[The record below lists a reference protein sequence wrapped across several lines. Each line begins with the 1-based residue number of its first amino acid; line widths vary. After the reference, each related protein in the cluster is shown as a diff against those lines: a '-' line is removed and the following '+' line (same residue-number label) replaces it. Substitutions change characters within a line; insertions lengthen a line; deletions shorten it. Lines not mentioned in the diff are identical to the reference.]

1 MPEGTGEVTQPG
13 TRNGLAAAMSLI
25 GIGWY
30 FAICIVGGI
39 GGGVLLDG
47 WLDTKPL
54 FSLVGLV
61 LGLVVA
67 FYGGFKA
74 MMRVMA
80 ESTNKT
86 KGSDE
91 D

>member
-1 MPEGTGEVTQPG
+1 VTQPEA
-13 TRNGLAAAMSLI
+13 RNGLAAAMSLI

-39 GGGVLLDG
+39 VGGLLLDG

-54 FSLVGLV
+54 FSLIGLA
-61 LGLVVA
+61 LGLTVA

-80 ESTNKT
+80 ESTDKT
-86 KGSDE
+86 KGSDKH
-91 D
+91 

>member
-1 MPEGTGEVTQPG
+1 MKVP
-13 TRNGLAAAMSLI
+13 AAARLL

-30 FAICIVGGI
+30 FAISIVGGI
-39 GGGVLLDG
+39 VGGLLLDG

-54 FSLVGLV
+54 FTLLGLV

-67 FYGGFKA
+67 FYGGFRA
-74 MMRVMA
+74 LTQVMA
-80 ESTNKT
+80 ETSGKT
-86 KGSDE
+86 KGTDE

>member
-1 MPEGTGEVTQPG
+1 MGEVTKPEA
-13 TRNGLAAAMSLI
+13 RNGLSAAMSLI

-30 FAICIVGGI
+30 FAICIVGGVV
-39 GGGVLLDG
+39 GGLLLDG

>member
-1 MPEGTGEVTQPG
+1 
-13 TRNGLAAAMSLI
+13 MSLL
-25 GIGWY
+25 GIGWF
-30 FAICIVGGI
+30 FAFSIIGGIVGGL
-39 GGGVLLDG
+39 LLDG

-54 FSLVGLV
+54 FTLIGLA
-61 LGLVVA
+61 LGLTVA

-74 MMRVMA
+74 LMRATAVDN
-80 ESTNKT
+80 TKT